1 VRQFR
6 DSLAPLLSPARQ
18 PRAPPAVIDL
28 YYWPTPNGWKISI
41 ALEELGLP
49 FVLKPVNIGRGEQ
62 FEPGFL
68 AISPNNRIPAL
79 VDHDPPGGGAP
90 FSSFETGAM
99 LLYLADKTGRLL
111 PSAAS
116 DWRGRHTVLPWLM
129 WQMGGLGPMLGQHG
143 HFKLY
148 ATEKIPYAIE
158 RYERETRRLYGVLDG
173 QLARTGAFVA
183 GADYTIADIAIFP
196 WIMTHKAQGLTLDDW
211 PAIKRWYATVRA
223 RDAVQRGLA
232 VGKELRQPQP
242 AMDDDTRKN
251 LFGTPGKP
259 LTRQESPP

>member
-1 VRQFR
+1 M
-6 DSLAPLLSPARQ
+6 
-18 PRAPPAVIDL
+18 IDL

-49 FVLKPVNIGRGEQ
+49 YTVRPVNIGRGAQ
-62 FEPGFL
+62 FEPAFL

-99 LLYLADKTGRLL
+99 LVYLAEKTGRLL
-111 PSAAS
+111 PT

-143 HFKLY
+143 HFRLY
-148 ATEKIPYAIE
+148 ATEKIPYAID
-158 RYERETRRLYGVLDG
+158 RYERETRRLYGVLDT
-173 QLARTGAFVA
+173 QLAKTGAFVA
-183 GADYTIADIAIFP
+183 GDDYGIADIAIFP

-211 PAIKRWYATVRA
+211 PHVKRWFAQVRA

-232 VGKELRQPQP
+232 VGQALRQPQA
-242 AMDDDTRKN
+242 AMDDETRKH
-251 LFGTPGKP
+251 LFGALPATAKAASSTPP
-259 LTRQESPP
+259 A

>member
-1 VRQFR
+1 M
-6 DSLAPLLSPARQ
+6 
-18 PRAPPAVIDL
+18 IDL

-49 FVLKPVNIGRGEQ
+49 YTIKPVNIGRGEQ
-62 FEPGFL
+62 FAPEFL

-99 LLYLADKTGRLL
+99 LVYLAEKTHRLL
-111 PSAAS
+111 PQ

-143 HFKLY
+143 HFRLY
-148 ATEKIPYAIE
+148 APEKIPYAIE
-158 RYERETRRLYGVLDG
+158 RYERETRRLYGVLDT
-173 QLARTGAFVA
+173 QLGRTGAFVA
-183 GADYTIADIAIFP
+183 GPDYSMADIAIFP

-211 PAIKRWYATVRA
+211 PQVKRWYAQLRA

-232 VGKELRQPQP
+232 VGKALRQPQ
-242 AMDDDTRKN
+242 ATMDDETRKN
-251 LFGTPGKP
+251 LFGTPNRP
-259 LTRQESPP
+259 ITP